1 MSPYNNVDKSDWFSV
16 TQGLIDQHPIEEE
29 ELVDVILTAWDN
41 IFKSTFGGHKIGETI
56 FPKPQIIG
64 AILHELIPAELE
76 ARYPDKFRGEK
87 TVDDKDIVCLSDDF
101 FSIELKT
108 SSNPTKI
115 FANRSYAQKPTEGKK
130 SKDGYY
136 IAVNFEQFSK
146 SKPSPEI
153 LNIRFGWLDHSDWKG
168 QASSTGQQAS
178 LSPETYQLKF
188 KTLYSKR

>member
-1 MSPYNNVDKSDWFSV
+1 MSV
-16 TQGLIDQHPIEEE
+16 TQGLIDEHPIEEDD
-29 ELVDVILTAWDN
+29 LVDVILSAWDN
-41 IFKSTFGGHKIGETI
+41 IFNSTFGSHRIGITI

-76 ARYPDKFRGEK
+76 ARYPDEFRGEE
-87 TVDDKDIVCLSDDF
+87 TADDKDIVCMSDDF
-101 FSIELKT
+101 YSIELKT

-136 IAVNFEQFSK
+136 IAVNFENFSK
-146 SKPSPEI
+146 TNPSPKV
-153 LNIRFGWLDHSDWKG
+153 LNIRFGWLDHSDWRG

>member
-1 MSPYNNVDKSDWFSV
+1 MSPYDNLDKSKWMSV
-16 TQGLIDQHPIEEE
+16 TQDLIDKHPIKEDD
-29 ELVDVILTAWDN
+29 LVDVILSAWEN
-41 IFKSTFGGHKIGETI
+41 IFKSNFGSHRIGVTI

-64 AILHELIPAELE
+64 AILHELIPAEIE
-76 ARYPDKFRGEK
+76 ARYPGEFRGEE
-87 TVDDKDIVCLSDDF
+87 TADNKDIVCIYDDF

-115 FANRSYAQKPTEGKK
+115 FANRSYAQRPTQGKK

-136 IAVNFEQFSK
+136 IAVNFEKFSK
-146 SKPSPEI
+146 TNPSPDV
-153 LNIRFGWLDHSDWKG
+153 LNIRFGWLDHSDWRG

-178 LSPETYQLKF
+178 LAPDTYRLKF